1 MRKHREDLGVLALDA
16 ARELFREEDYQS
28 VTLRKIA
35 EKIGCSPTAI
45 YLHYKDKHALVLHL
59 IVEGFQ
65 LLSNYIAENSLLDD
79 PVESLRKS
87 SLAYIRFGL
96 EQPHYY
102 RLMFQLQDPE
112 LRKLCWENS
121 DQVSGGCFGVLL
133 EKIARIRASGRLAL
147 PHDDLMIA
155 HILWSGLH
163 GAVCLGLSDLLKRLE
178 AQQHEQFY
186 QTTVHALCRTIA
198 F

>member
-1 MRKHREDLGVLALDA
+1 MRKHREDLSVLILDA

-28 VTLRKIA
+28 VTLRRIA
-35 EKIGCSPTAI
+35 DKIGCSPTAI
-45 YLHYKDKHALVLHL
+45 YLHYKDKHSLVLQL

-65 LLSNYIAENSLLDD
+65 LLSGYIADASEVED
-79 PVESLRKS
+79 PVEELRKS

-96 EQPHYY
+96 EQPYYY

-121 DQVSGGCFGVLL
+121 DQISGCCFGLL
-133 EKIARIRASGRLAL
+133 LGMIARLRASGRLAL

-178 AQQHEQFY
+178 PQQHEQFY
-186 QTTVHALCRTIA
+186 QTSVHALCRTIA